1 MRTYVRTTIAAI
13 TATIALGLGAM
24 VAASAQT
31 LPRQTPPS
39 QSTTYATAAATALQT
54 SRLYIDPAIAA
65 SSGLNGTDAAAIASE
80 LASSSP
86 PIYIV
91 VEPEAAV
98 PNVKNGYDVFPK
110 MVGQISSTLGVAKG
124 TVGAIFPTPPHH
136 FRASSAVISSSNSS
150 SLANDL
156 AKQSADAKGK
166 IGMRAMIE
174 DFISRV
180 RAASQKSDQGGGS
193 ARGVVSGP
201 ISQSHS
207 GLWIFL
213 SILGLIIAGTVG
225 IFIYLSRRA
234 SHDIADEVDAD
245 RSRILADYDS
255 LGTDLVTHSD
265 DLGSH
270 SNSNVVDSYQA
281 ANTAYGNAGGLL
293 EGATTL
299 RKIQVVADVI
309 SSGQEAMERA
319 RRAARGEVA
328 GNPTTVDPM
337 TTEGVTNMYDK
348 RPTAQPIRRKKGHA
362 APAAGTT
369 RVINNTTTFYYP
381 GGTHMGIWYGPGY
394 YGGMD
399 PWLSYMVAEEL
410 FEDHNEER
418 EEDER
423 GENDD
428 RGDRDDTG
436 GDYDQG
442 GQQTGSYDQGRD
454 DSYDQGSSTPESYEP
469 VSTPDLGSDNYDTG
483 GSVDTGSSDLGGGSG
498 DW

>member
-24 VAASAQT
+24 VAASADT
-31 LPRQTPPS
+31 LPPPS

-65 SSGLNGTDAAAIASE
+65 SSGLNSTDAAAIASE

-98 PNVKNGYDVFPK
+98 PNVKNGYDAFPT

-124 TVGAIFPTPPHH
+124 TVGAIFPTKHY
-136 FRASSAVISSSNSS
+136 FRASSAVISSSKSN
-150 SLANDL
+150 SLADDL
-156 AKQSADAKGK
+156 AKQSAAAKGK
-166 IGMRAMIE
+166 VGMRAMIE
-174 DFISRV
+174 DFINRV
-180 RAASQKSDQGGGS
+180 RAVSQKSDQGGGS
-193 ARGVVSGP
+193 AREVVSGP

-225 IFIYLSRRA
+225 TLIYLSRRA

-255 LGTDLVTHSD
+255 LGVDLT
-265 DLGSH
+265 
-270 SNSNVVDSYQA
+270 SNANSFPANSEAEREYLA
-281 ANTAYGNAGGLL
+281 ASTAYSNAGGLL

-299 RKIQVVADVI
+299 RKIQVVADII

-362 APAAGTT
+362 APAAGST

-442 GQQTGSYDQGRD
+442 GQQVGEYDGGQQVREYDQGGGRRED
-454 DSYDQGSSTPESYEP
+454 PPPEP
-469 VSTPDLGSDNYDTG
+469 VSDPAPEPVYDSGSPDVSTSPDVAIG
-483 GSVDTGSSDLGGGSG
+483 G